1 MTTAHGQAAALT
13 RVGNKIV
20 STTSYLVKATLYVLV
35 LGIVVGCSAPR
46 ELNESAAAALLQRV
60 TDRWRCLERNDVNC
74 AYQYT
79 SPGFRSVFSQKMYGF
94 RDISTLKRRLT
105 GARVVEYDAGA
116 AGSEC
121 GSWGHVLSFQI
132 RAFNVTGIR
141 RCVCQGQ

>member
-1 MTTAHGQAAALT
+1 M
-13 RVGNKIV
+13 
-20 STTSYLVKATLYVLV
+20 LV

-116 AGSEC
+116 AVASVEVGVMSYPSKYAPSTSQALGVVSAKASE
-121 GSWGHVLSFQI
+121 SWIWL
-132 RAFNVTGIR
+132 N
-141 RCVCQGQ
+141 GQWWISERK

>member
-1 MTTAHGQAAALT
+1 M
-13 RVGNKIV
+13 

-116 AGSEC
+116 AVASVEVGVMSYPSKYAPSTSQALGVVSAKASE
-121 GSWGHVLSFQI
+121 SWIWL
-132 RAFNVTGIR
+132 N
-141 RCVCQGQ
+141 GQWWISERK